1 MSRLLVNREM
11 SPNNRVPAKLDTG
24 LLPPEVD
31 SSTFVWFTAVV
42 GVTEQ
47 ATNSPRFSDLCVSS
61 KSYTP
66 SCFANETLRDPVF
79 GSGSLEHQNESTPY
93 EKHVRLMLL
102 DSVTTI
108 EIVDSRSVGF

>member
-1 MSRLLVNREM
+1 M
-11 SPNNRVPAKLDTG
+11 SPNNRIPAKLDTG

-42 GVTEQ
+42 DVTEQ
-47 ATNSPRFSDLCVSS
+47 ATNLPRFSDLCVSS
-61 KSYTP
+61 KSYAP

-79 GSGSLEHQNESTPY
+79 GSGSFEHRESTLC

-102 DSVTTI
+102 DFVTTI
-108 EIVDSRSVGF
+108 EIVDSRSAGF